1 MSDKEKVPTVIALGY
16 FDSVHLGHKKVIES
30 AINKAKELGAKTVVF
45 TFQGNLKAAIGS
57 GDEKTV
63 FSAKE
68 REEFIKSLGVDEI
81 YFAPVDM
88 NFLSMGKLAFLN
100 LLNRKY
106 NIKCYV
112 SGNDYHFGKFGK
124 GGVDDIKSYA
134 KKNGQ
139 DYIVVDTF
147 NLEGQK
153 VSTTAIK
160 KLLDS
165 GDVSA
170 AAALLGRAYTVC
182 GTVFEDRKVGHK
194 LGFPTANVKID
205 KDKHRLKDGVYSGTI
220 NLDGKTYK
228 TVINYGA
235 RPTFDLTE
243 KLLEAHVIDFNGQ
256 LYGKEITLSFDR
268 YLRDIKKFGSQEEL
282 KKQLEMD
289 IAVAKGENYD

>member
-45 TFQGNLKAAIGS
+45 TFHGNLKAAIGS

-134 KKNGQ
+134 QKHGQ

-147 NLEGQK
+147 NLDGQK

-160 KLLDS
+160 QLLDS

-182 GTVFEDRKVGHK
+182 GTVFEDRKVGQK

-282 KKQLEMD
+282 KKQLELD
-289 IAVAKGENYD
+289 IAETKGENYD

>member
-1 MSDKEKVPTVIALGY
+1 MSDREKVPTVIALGY

-45 TFQGNLKAAIGS
+45 TFYGNLKAAIGR
-57 GDEKTV
+57 GEEKTV

-124 GGVDDIKSYA
+124 GGVGDIKSYA
-134 KKNGQ
+134 QKHGQ

-147 NLEGQK
+147 NLDGQK

-160 KLLDS
+160 QLLDS

-182 GTVFEDRKVGHK
+182 GTVFEDRKVGQK